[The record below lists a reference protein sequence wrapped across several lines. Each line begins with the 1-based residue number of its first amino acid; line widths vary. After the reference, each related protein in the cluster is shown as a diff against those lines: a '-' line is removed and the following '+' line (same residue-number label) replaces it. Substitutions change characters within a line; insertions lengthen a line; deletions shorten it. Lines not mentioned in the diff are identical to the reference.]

1 MASFGCEKKI
11 VAEILKKSGCKKFGL
26 NLVGKKNWVKISYSE

>member
-1 MASFGCEKKI
+1 MIYGFFWLQKI

-26 NLVGKKNWVKISYSE
+26 NLVGKKNRVKN